1 MLDISSESEKNGK
14 VNTLNPKRKTKGLPS
29 PTAFSHPTIFGVLAD
44 EVSSDEDL
52 IDLGFEEKGFKKS
65 SKANGAATKRG
76 KSYQPPSP
84 PPKMMPPFQ
93 SEFWDKYRNKLRVN
107 GTMEEVCYLKAEE

>member
-1 MLDISSESEKNGK
+1 MRDISSESEKTGK
-14 VNTLNPKRKTKGLPS
+14 VNTLNPRRKSKGLPP

-52 IDLGFEEKGFKKS
+52 IDLGFEERGFKKS
-65 SKANGAATKRG
+65 PKVNGAATKRG
-76 KSYQPPSP
+76 NSDQLPP

-93 SEFWDKYRNKLRVN
+93 SEFWDKYRNRLRVN
-107 GTMEEVCYLKAEE
+107 GTMEEVCYLKAEG